1 MKKILL
7 ATAAI
12 ALLAGGPVGFS
23 VSAAADDAPTHGD
36 HHGMGERAALL
47 DAWIGGL
54 KAGLKLTPDQEKNW
68 GAFETAVR
76 GVAKDRADRFRARR
90 EHEDDAARPSLID
103 RLRTRSDRLA
113 QRSTELKIIADA
125 AAPLYA
131 SLDDG
136 QKRTFGILFHALARA
151 GRHGGEHWRDHRD

>member
-12 ALLAGGPVGFS
+12 ALLASGPVGFS
-23 VSAAADDAPTHGD
+23 VSAAADDAPAHSD
-36 HHGMGERAALL
+36 HHGAGQRAALL
-47 DAWIGGL
+47 DAWLGGL
-54 KAGLKLTPDQEKNW
+54 KVGLKLTPDQDKNW
-68 GAFETAVR
+68 GAFENAMR

-90 EHEDDAARPSLID
+90 EHEDDAERPSLID
-103 RLRTRSDRLA
+103 RLRARSDRLA

-136 QKRTFGILFHALARA
+136 QKRTFGVLFHVLARA
-151 GRHGGEHWRDHRD
+151 GRHGGEHERDHRD